1 VPEWESF
8 ILTRHGRPTGRIAR
22 TVREFAVAAR
32 EVPSEVLDGHL
43 ARRDISRWVRSVLAD
58 QTLAAQIEILERGHI
73 YEALS
78 DIRNALAAL
87 IEDRYAL
94 ADPLL

>member
-1 VPEWESF
+1 MLGLLLGEKGCHDHCRLQMGQ
-8 ILTRHGRPTGRIAR
+8 IM
-22 TVREFAVAAR
+22 
-32 EVPSEVLDGHL
+32 L
-43 ARRDISRWVRSVLAD
+43 A
-58 QTLAAQIEILERGHI
+58 TEIEILERGHI

-94 ADPLL
+94 TEWLL